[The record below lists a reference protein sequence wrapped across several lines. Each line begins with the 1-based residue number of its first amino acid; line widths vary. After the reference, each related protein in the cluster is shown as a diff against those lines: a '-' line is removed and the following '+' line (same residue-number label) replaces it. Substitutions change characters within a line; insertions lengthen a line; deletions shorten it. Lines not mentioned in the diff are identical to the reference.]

1 MHTLVRKTLEIYLR
15 EKRIPI
21 LSDIDP
27 SLLEYTKSKMSVFVT
42 LYYQGKVIAS
52 SGRIQC
58 KKENTLYECID
69 NTLLC
74 LKDPRFTAEIQN
86 PETIND
92 IRIRVDRFTA
102 LNRRILKSIE
112 EIDTRDEGIILL
124 SQNLGKLS
132 IILPHMLH
140 LDSTPENFYVLACQK
155 ADLDPAKL
163 TPADSVLYGIRTE
176 SESDF

>member
-1 MHTLVRKTLEIYLR
+1 MYTLVRKTLEIYLR
-15 EKRIPI
+15 EKRIPT

-42 LYYQGKVIAS
+42 LYYRGKVIAS

-74 LKDPRFTAEIQN
+74 LKDPRFTTEIQN
-86 PETIND
+86 LETIND
-92 IRIRVDRFTA
+92 IRIRVDRFTSA
-102 LNRRILKSIE
+102 NRRVLKSVQ
-112 EIDTRDEGIILL
+112 EIDTRDEGIIFL

-140 LDSTPENFYVLACQK
+140 LDSAPENFYVLACQK
-155 ADLDPAKL
+155 ARVDPAKL
-163 TPADSVLYGIRTE
+163 TASDSVLYGIKTE